1 MSNIYRQLYWK
12 DKNKEK
18 EAGNGPFLK
27 KEKSCLEGHT
37 ILKRKNDGKT
47 GNVIATKVPKAGGD
61 EHMRQLQQQEQ
72 PGAQA

>member
-1 MSNIYRQLYWK
+1 MK
-12 DKNKEK
+12 G
-18 EAGNGPFLK
+18 GNTK
-27 KEKSCLEGHT
+27 KYE
-37 ILKRKNDGKT
+37 RKNDRKT